1 MDNPHPIRR
10 RDTFRVLVVEDEA
23 RMRDLLIDVL
33 PGMGYEVIG
42 ARIAEEALR
51 LMQQRSADIVVLDLN
66 LPVMDGMTFLDQFRC
81 RWTRTPV
88 IIMTGFGNLESAKR
102 AIRHNVVDFL
112 TKPCHLGEIEEA
124 LSRARRLID
133 QPGAVVD
140 GVKKC
145 HEALVKLSTDEVD
158 TTVIIP
164 TPTTLTDADRRLI
177 ESALRRHNGNRS
189 AAAAEL
195 GISRRTLYNR
205 LAKHERVGRTS

>member
-1 MDNPHPIRR
+1 MDNPHPSRR
-10 RDTFRVLVVEDEA
+10 QNAFRVLVVEDEA

-33 PGMGYEVIG
+33 PGMGYEVIA
-42 ARIAEEALR
+42 ARTAEAALR
-51 LMQQRSADIVVLDLN
+51 LMKQHPADIVILDLN

-88 IIMTGFGNLESAKR
+88 IIITGFGNLESAKR

-124 LSRARRLID
+124 LNRARRLVD

-140 GVKKC
+140 GVEKWPKPAT
-145 HEALVKLSTDEVD
+145 EGVD
-158 TTVIIP
+158 TDVIIP
-164 TPTTLTDADRRLI
+164 TPTTLIDADRRLI
-177 ESALRRHNGNRS
+177 EAALRRHNGNRS

-195 GISRRTLYNR
+195 GICRRTLYNR
-205 LAKHERVGRTS
+205 LVK